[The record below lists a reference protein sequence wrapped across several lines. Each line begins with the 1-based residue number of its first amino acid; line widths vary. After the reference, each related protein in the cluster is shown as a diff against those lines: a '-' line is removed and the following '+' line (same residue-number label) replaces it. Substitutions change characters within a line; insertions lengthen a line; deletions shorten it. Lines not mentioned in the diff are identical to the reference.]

1 LLANPFAFSFWK
13 GHLEMLIN
21 NTASI
26 PDLPRE
32 ISDARYEKLCSVL
45 TFLLSITN
53 FFSFALLAQNWI
65 AIAVIAVL
73 DVWVFWSMRN
83 TTRRVR
89 GRDSQRRIIVSYAG
103 AIVLSV
109 ALMMYLLISVD

>member
-1 LLANPFAFSFWK
+1 
-13 GHLEMLIN
+13 MVID

-45 TFLLSITN
+45 TFLLNITN
-53 FFSFALLAQNWI
+53 FFSFALLAENWI
-65 AIAVIAVL
+65 EIAVIAVL

-89 GRDSQRRIIVSYAG
+89 GRDGQRRIIVSYAG
-103 AIVLSV
+103 ATVLSV